1 MVTVKLKHFQKYFP
15 EKKVK
20 TEGNNDGTKTERGQ
34 EEKGEPNTCVTE
46 NGQNKPRITKY
57 DVGIS
62 GSHSIIK
69 SFIALVQLYS
79 IIRMLRAADLEDYGA
94 YQLTAIPYGLMSF
107 VNIVSGFVTPS
118 YPTVYMVSSTV
129 MKDAEERGGVFD
141 GVIGELDED
150 KTEAKPIDPTIQY
163 MDQETTLRTIS
174 NGRLSPEDRSLF
186 RLREYFYHLGKSI
199 PLLRLSRKPPKIN
212 SYQNFQEI
220 YTEAK
225 KNNLNLNCFFIL
237 GIGNPKWRPSAYKWM
252 PLVTDV
258 LMIIALA
265 LPFVIIYL
273 LTGFKT
279 PITTWHGIVFML
291 WLAIGDMMPFL
302 STASWNFIAM
312 KVSRTLMIKAILRG
326 FLITSIFSPA
336 ALVGYVLVGKLRYE
350 ELAAHNHNCSKS
362 WTDNHRALYAHHLL

>member
-1 MVTVKLKHFQKYFP
+1 MDTVKLKHFQKYFP
-15 EKKVK
+15 GKKVK
-20 TEGNNDGTKTERGQ
+20 AEGDNDGTETERGQ
-34 EEKGEPNTCVTE
+34 EEKGEPNISETE
-46 NGQNKPRITKY
+46 NGQNKLRITKY

-129 MKDAEERGGVFD
+129 MEEAKKRGGVFD

-150 KTEAKPIDPTIQY
+150 ETKAKPIDATIQS
-163 MDQETTLRTIS
+163 MDPKTKPRTIS

-186 RLREYFYHLGKSI
+186 RIREYFYHLGKSI
-199 PLLRLSRKPPKIN
+199 PLLRLSRESPKGN
-212 SYQNFQEI
+212 SYEI
-220 YTEAK
+220 FRKLYTKATKDE

-237 GIGNPKWRPSAYKWM
+237 GIGNPKCRTSAYEWM

-291 WLAIGDMMPFL
+291 WLAIGDMMPFCRQL
-302 STASWNFIAM
+302 HGIS
-312 KVSRTLMIKAILRG
+312 
-326 FLITSIFSPA
+326 SP
-336 ALVGYVLVGKLRYE
+336 
-350 ELAAHNHNCSKS
+350 
-362 WTDNHRALYAHHLL
+362 